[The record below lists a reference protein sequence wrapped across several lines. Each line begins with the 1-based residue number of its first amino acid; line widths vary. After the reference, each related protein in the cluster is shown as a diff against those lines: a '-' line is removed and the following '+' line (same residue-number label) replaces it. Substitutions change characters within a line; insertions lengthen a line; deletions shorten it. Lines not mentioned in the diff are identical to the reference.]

1 MVKVEKN
8 RLDQIL
14 VFKGLAKSRDRAQA
28 LVMAGVVY
36 SGSKRLD
43 KAGMQLP
50 QNIELELK
58 GRDYP
63 WVSRGGLKLDHA
75 LEFFKINITDKIC
88 LDIGASTGGFCDVLL
103 SRGASRIY
111 AVDVGHGQL
120 AWKIRNDERVIVLER
135 FNARY
140 ITDTE
145 VPEKI
150 DFICCDASFI
160 GLRTV
165 LPAALKLTRTG
176 TELVAL
182 IKPQFEVSKSQVGT
196 KGVVRDPELHY
207 EVCMRI
213 SDWLK
218 ELGDWKV
225 EGVEK
230 SPITGPEG
238 NLEFLIAATRF

>member
-1 MVKVEKN
+1 MAKV
-8 RLDQIL
+8 
-14 VFKGLAKSRDRAQA
+14 
-28 LVMAGVVY
+28 
-36 SGSKRLD
+36 
-43 KAGMQLP
+43 
-50 QNIELELK
+50 
-58 GRDYP
+58 
-63 WVSRGGLKLDHA
+63 
-75 LEFFKINITDKIC
+75 
-88 LDIGASTGGFCDVLL
+88 
-103 SRGASRIY
+103 Y
-111 AVDVGHGQL
+111 AIDVGYGQL
-120 AWKIRNDERVIVLER
+120 AWKIRNDERVIVIER

-140 ITDTE
+140 LTDKE
-145 VPEKI
+145 VPEAI

-196 KGVVRDPELHY
+196 KGVVRNPELHD
-207 EVCMRI
+207 EVCKRI

-230 SPITGPEG
+230 SPITGPAG